1 MKCPFCNTDDTSV
14 IDSRVSEDGH
24 KIRRRRRCPACDKR
38 FTTYETVELR
48 LPQVVKHDGTRAEF
62 DRNKLMT
69 GFKRALHKR
78 PVPTSYVD
86 AAIDRIV
93 QKVLA
98 LGERE
103 VSSRIIGESLMDEL
117 YKLDKVAYIR
127 FASVYKSFQDVDD
140 FRDAIKEVQKPHQQP
155 QSKKIS

>member
-1 MKCPFCNTDDTSV
+1 M
-14 IDSRVSEDGH
+14 IDSRVSEDGQ
-24 KIRRRRRCPACDKR
+24 KIRRRRRCQACDKR

-48 LPQVVKHDGTRAEF
+48 LPQVVKHDGSRAEF
-62 DRNKLMT
+62 DRNKLVT

-93 QKVLA
+93 QKFLS

-103 VSSRIIGESLMDEL
+103 VSSRSIGESVMQEL

-140 FRDAIKEVQKPHQQP
+140 FRDAIKEVQKPNQQL
-155 QSKKIS
+155 QSKKIP